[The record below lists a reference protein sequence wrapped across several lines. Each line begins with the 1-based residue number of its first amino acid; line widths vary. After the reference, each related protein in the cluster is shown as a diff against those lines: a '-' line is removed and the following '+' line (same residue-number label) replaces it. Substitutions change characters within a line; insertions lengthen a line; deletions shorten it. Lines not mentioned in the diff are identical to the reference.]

1 MVLLLLACAWFALIA
16 LLILRA
22 VGQYRHY
29 QNAEPIETPLENA
42 PTICVIVPARNE
54 QANIGRCI
62 EGLLSQQ
69 FPYDRLAIIV
79 VDDNSED
86 TTAEIVSAI
95 SRRDARVRLLRAPQL
110 PQGWLGKP
118 HACWAGAQGAGHVDW
133 LCFCDAD
140 TAARPL
146 LLNSAI
152 QTAQQRDL
160 ALLSLEPFVELR
172 SFWERV
178 VLPCGFFFI
187 AFTQDLRRAEDPNDP
202 HCHANGQFLL
212 IRRQAYEAAGTFA
225 AVRDEIAED
234 SAMARA
240 IKRTGGKVAVLGA
253 SALISVRMFADFR
266 SLWQSLSRQA
276 GQLLGSSG
284 RAIVFTFVALALA
297 ICCIALPI
305 ACGIAEV
312 HHASAVNLIG
322 FIVAV
327 LASLAL
333 LGTQIGTATYFRIPF
348 WYGFL
353 FPLGYTVGAG
363 LLLKSAMTSRH
374 SRVVWKGRSYGSS

>member
-1 MVLLLLACAWFALIA
+1 MILLLLSSAWLATVA
-16 LLILRA
+16 LLLIRA
-22 VGQYRHY
+22 IRQYRHY
-29 QNAEPIETPLENA
+29 QNANPIEQPVDNA
-42 PTICVIVPARNE
+42 PTISVIVPARNE
-54 QANIGRCI
+54 QANIARCV

-69 FPYDRLAIIV
+69 YPYDRMSIIV

-86 TTAEIVSAI
+86 STAAIVSEI
-95 SRRDARVRLLRAPQL
+95 SRRDSRVRLLRGAP
-110 PQGWLGKP
+110 PPPGWLGKP
-118 HACWAGAQGAGHVDW
+118 HACWAGAQAAGHVEW

-152 QTAQQRDL
+152 QTARQRDL

-172 SFWERV
+172 AFWERV

-187 AFTQDLRRAEDPNDP
+187 AFTQDVRRAEDPNDP
-202 HCHANGQFLL
+202 NCHANGQFLL

-225 AVRDEIAED
+225 AVRDQMAED

-240 IKRTGGKVAVLGA
+240 IKRTGGKIAVLGA
-253 SALISVRMFADFR
+253 TALISVRMFADFR

-276 GQLLGSSG
+276 GQLLGSGG
-284 RAIVFTFVALALA
+284 RAMIFTMVALALA
-297 ICCIALPI
+297 ICSLALPI
-305 ACGIAEV
+305 ICGFAV
-312 HHASAVNLIG
+312 AHDASAVY
-322 FIVAV
+322 IVALV
-327 LASLAL
+327 LSTLTSLAL

-363 LLLKSAMTSRH
+363 ILLRSVMALRSSGIL
-374 SRVVWKGRSYGSS
+374 WKGRSYPST